1 MEERYGLASG
11 VIARPARR
19 YASRLRAGWWHLQG
33 RCVGRRARGHS
44 RHRHRGLHRREGREL
59 ALTRAERNDPA
70 RLGARLAFVDPV
82 GASAAGAETT
92 RWPVY
97 SREIVTLIRFWRY
110 YREARQV
117 GFTRYNAFRAAMA
130 REDTRSEEHTP
141 ELQP

>member
-11 VIARPARR
+11 VIARPVRR

-33 RCVGRRARGHS
+33 RCVGRCARGHS

-82 GASAAGAETT
+82 GVSPAGAETT
-92 RWPVY
+92 RWPSRPVY
-97 SREIVTLIRFWRY
+97 SREIVTLILFWRY

-117 GFTRYNAFRAAMA
+117 GYTRFNAFR
-130 REDTRSEEHTP
+130 
-141 ELQP
+141 